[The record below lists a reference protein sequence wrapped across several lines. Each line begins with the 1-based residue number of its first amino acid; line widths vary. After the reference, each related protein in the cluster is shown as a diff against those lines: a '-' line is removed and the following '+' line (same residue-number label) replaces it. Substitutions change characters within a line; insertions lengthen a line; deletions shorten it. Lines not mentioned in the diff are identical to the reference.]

1 MLGVFTLLL
10 LSHTKPTSRAMVGIE
25 PGNDQEDTGADQ
37 VPHLL
42 TLLLRG
48 FFPRGSIAF
57 CEKSYTRMFAEES

>member
-1 MLGVFTLLL
+1 
-10 LSHTKPTSRAMVGIE
+10 MVGIE

-42 TLLLRG
+42 TPLLRG